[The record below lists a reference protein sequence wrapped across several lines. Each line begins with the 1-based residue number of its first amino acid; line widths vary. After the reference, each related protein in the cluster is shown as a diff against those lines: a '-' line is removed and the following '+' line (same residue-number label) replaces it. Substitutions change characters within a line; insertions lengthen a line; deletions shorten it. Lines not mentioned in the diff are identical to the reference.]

1 MTALPGNTSP
11 YPVTEPG
18 LSQSPPRETPALQLG
33 HGETPQQGGDASGGV
48 REEKGVKELSLR
60 QRKGMGAE
68 HHSEW
73 KRIFGLN
80 IYSCF

>member
-33 HGETPQQGGDASGGV
+33 HGETPQQGGDAAGGV
-48 REEKGVKELSLR
+48 QEEEGP
-60 QRKGMGAE
+60 
-68 HHSEW
+68 
-73 KRIFGLN
+73 
-80 IYSCF
+80 